1 MDRNCFEQNPNKT
14 CDLPIRTG
22 KAMFGLWTMKLFI
35 IILLVISSS
44 AFAQTQ
50 KFVFVFLN
58 KKADKSEL
66 PKEELDKI
74 MAGHM
79 ANIQRQSKEGKL
91 VVAGPFEGG
100 GGIFIFNASATDQ
113 VKEWLNTDP
122 GVKANRWN
130 VEVLPYTP
138 RMGSVCAVGEP
149 YQMVTYEFIRYTVG
163 ITKYNVQ
170 AAPETAQRHD
180 NYLKKIAQT
189 GNVVAEGIFGEDGGI
204 LIINGTLQKEVIEA
218 DPSLSEGLYQID
230 FKKLY
235 VAKGSFC
242 EK

>member
-1 MDRNCFEQNPNKT
+1 M
-14 CDLPIRTG
+14 
-22 KAMFGLWTMKLFI
+22 
-35 IILLVISSS
+35 
-44 AFAQTQ
+44 

-58 KKADKSEL
+58 KKADKAEL

-79 ANIQRQSKEGKL
+79 ANIQRLSKEGKL

-180 NYLKKIAQT
+180 NYLKKLAQT
-189 GNVVAEGIFGEDGGI
+189 GNVKYSHRVLPRAASVCGCSSGVEHFLAKEDVARSNRVTRSMNFHAAMECWK
-204 LIINGTLQKEVIEA
+204 NGMMLQA
-218 DPSLSEGLYQID
+218 W
-230 FKKLY
+230 
-235 VAKGSFC
+235 
-242 EK
+242 